1 MSNRRLRRTFLIFT
15 ICLILFFVAYSYV
28 YRSFIDTDR
37 YLQVAW
43 EYTGHDPHIL
53 NWSEPRVDVIIR
65 DGRVLVH
72 MIYHTDQDRE
82 IGPYSFY
89 IDPFKM
95 EVVSEDPR
103 VPTGN

>member
-1 MSNRRLRRTFLIFT
+1 MSSKKRRRTIIIVLVAV
-15 ICLILFFVAYSYV
+15 ILFFIGYSFF

-43 EYTGHDPHIL
+43 EYTGRDPHIL
-53 NWSEPRVDVIIR
+53 AWREPESEVLFEN
-65 DGRVLVH
+65 GELLVH
-72 MIYHTDQDRE
+72 FVYHTDQDRE

-89 IDPFKM
+89 IDPFQMK
-95 EVVSEDPR
+95 VVKEDPR

>member
-1 MSNRRLRRTFLIFT
+1 MSTSRHRRRILI
-15 ICLILFFVAYSYV
+15 IALALIVFFVAYSYI
-28 YRSFIDTDR
+28 YRSFIDTDK

-43 EYTGHDPHIL
+43 EHTGRDPHIL
-53 NWSEPRVDVIIR
+53 NWHEPIVQVVFR
-65 DGRVLVH
+65 DGHILVH

-95 EVVSEDPR
+95 AVVAEDPR
-103 VPTGN
+103 QPTGN

>member
-1 MSNRRLRRTFLIFT
+1 MSTPRCRRTILIVT
-15 ICLILFFVAYSYV
+15 LCLVLFFIAYSYV
-28 YRSFIDTDR
+28 YRSFIDTDK

-43 EYTGHDPHIL
+43 EHTGNDPHVL
-53 NWSEPRVDVIIR
+53 NWREPVVNVLFE
-65 DGRVLVH
+65 DGRILVH

-95 EVVSEDPR
+95 AVVSEDPR

>member
-1 MSNRRLRRTFLIFT
+1 MNTKRLRRTI
-15 ICLILFFVAYSYV
+15 ILILATLLVFFTAYSFV

-43 EYTGHDPHIL
+43 DHTGQDPHIL
-53 NWSEPRVDVIIR
+53 NWREPEVNVLFEEGQI
-65 DGRVLVH
+65 LVH
-72 MIYHTDQDRE
+72 FIYHTDQDRE

-95 EVVSEDPR
+95 KVVKEDPR
-103 VPTGN
+103 IPTGN

>member
-1 MSNRRLRRTFLIFT
+1 MSISRHRRRL
-15 ICLILFFVAYSYV
+15 LILALALIVFFVAYSYI
-28 YRSFIDTDR
+28 YRSFIDTDK

-43 EYTGHDPHIL
+43 EHTGRDPHVL
-53 NWSEPRVDVIIR
+53 NWREPAVQVIFR
-65 DGRVLVH
+65 DGRILVH

-95 EVVSEDPR
+95 AVVAEDPR
-103 VPTGN
+103 QPIGN